1 MSNSEE
7 KYFVRGF
14 LRFLNR
20 QIEDPMFSSDSKE
33 SLEVAIQC
41 LENVYEIT
49 PEAEDDKVSF

>member
-1 MSNSEE
+1 MYVASCAS
-7 KYFVRGF
+7 
-14 LRFLNR
+14 L
-20 QIEDPMFSSDSKE
+20 IE